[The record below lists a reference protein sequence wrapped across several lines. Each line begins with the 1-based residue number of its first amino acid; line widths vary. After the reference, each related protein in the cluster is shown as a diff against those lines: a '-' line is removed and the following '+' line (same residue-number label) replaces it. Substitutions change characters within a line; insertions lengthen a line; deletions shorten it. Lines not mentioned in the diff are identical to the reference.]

1 MRRTREEVEA
11 GVYRAYPK
19 ESVGNKEVT
28 MRRAVFAAFF
38 MMISIPSAQAM
49 RFSLVGVANSS
60 EPNEPGTEY
69 SGRPAYGAGL
79 LLEFR
84 LMPAIG
90 FEVGALYM
98 PRKYDYNTAVPTSTK
113 TTLSGKMYE
122 FPVLLRMHLAR
133 LFSLGVG
140 GYYAKAAGQI
150 SGETQTEGAGTTTQ
164 AFTYAARNQTETDY
178 GALVS
183 LALYM
188 RMAPLTYFTVDGRY
202 AMGMKNTS
210 TIAGSERKYNDM
222 QLLAGLQ
229 FGF

>member
-1 MRRTREEVEA
+1 MRHTRQEVETGA
-11 GVYRAYPK
+11 YRAYPK
-19 ESVGNKEVT
+19 GSVGNKEVS
-28 MRRAVFAAFF
+28 MRLAAIVFLITL
-38 MMISIPSAQAM
+38 ISASSAQAA

-69 SGRPAYGAGL
+69 SGRPGYGAGL
-79 LLEFR
+79 LVEFR
-84 LMPAIG
+84 IMPAIG
-90 FEVGALYM
+90 FEMGALYM
-98 PRKYDYNTAVPTSTK
+98 PRKYEYNTAVPTSTK

-122 FPVLLRMHLAR
+122 FPVLLRMHLGR

-164 AFTYAARNQTETDY
+164 VYTYAARNQTETDY